1 MDGGIHRPSQPGVH
15 GRRRWSHS
23 GVGNSR
29 QLLRLIQEAG
39 IDAISSTPSYPTHL
53 EGMVR
58 DELGIEP
65 VDLGLK
71 LGLFAGEPGL
81 ENPTYRQRIEEPWGI
96 KASNCYGIS
105 DVMSSFAAVCQD
117 SNDLHFMGQGSL
129 VAQMIDPASCEDL
142 AVDEGV
148 EGELVLTHLAREA
161 QPLVRYSTS
170 DVIRIL
176 ATGPCS
182 CGRTGFRFQVTG
194 RSDDMVHVRGINV
207 FPSGVAD
214 VLTALTPSVTGE
226 FQILLSHPGPYD
238 RLDIA
243 VEYGEG
249 VRLEGLE
256 QLRQQVEAKI
266 KEALTFSAY
275 VDLVPPDSIPRTEMG
290 KAIRV
295 VRRF

>member
-1 MDGGIHRPSQPGVH
+1 M
-15 GRRRWSHS
+15 
-23 GVGNSR
+23 
-29 QLLRLIQEAG
+29 
-39 IDAISSTPSYPTHL
+39 
-53 EGMVR
+53 
-58 DELGIEP
+58 
-65 VDLGLK
+65 
-71 LGLFAGEPGL
+71 
-81 ENPTYRQRIEEPWGI
+81 
-96 KASNCYGIS
+96 
-105 DVMSSFAAVCQD
+105 
-117 SNDLHFMGQGSL
+117 
-129 VAQMIDPASCEDL
+129 
-142 AVDEGV
+142 
-148 EGELVLTHLAREA
+148 LTHLAREA

>member
-129 VAQMIDPASCEDL
+129 VAQMIDPARSSQL